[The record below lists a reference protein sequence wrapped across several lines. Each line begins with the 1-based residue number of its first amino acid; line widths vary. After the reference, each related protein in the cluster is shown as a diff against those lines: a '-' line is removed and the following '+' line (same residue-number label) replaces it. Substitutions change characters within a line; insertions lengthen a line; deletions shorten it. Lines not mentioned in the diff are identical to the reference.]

1 MRCVCRHWEDGH
13 GVRTRMVACLSVLS
27 CSHAWHKPSMATGA
41 VLTFLFSFKAL
52 HPLLRCRSIP
62 RVMSCEVTVV
72 EFVFRRADSRF
83 KAMICSSKQ
92 CLPNFSSR
100 ALPVIVCVSF
110 ASKRSVGV
118 EAPSATRGLAITCTR
133 FSRLY
138 TIRLDETRAEIH
150 FRSSEICL
158 LFSLIT
164 NISESSIL
172 SSCRTHILNLWW
184 HLRGIDDSCVVL
196 VDQRLFVLRGQFDC
210 GAASLLY
217 IYVSDFYGSCCV
229 LGLRFLCEIYVC
241 VLGLCVM

>member
-1 MRCVCRHWEDGH
+1 VRCVCRHWEDGH

-83 KAMICSSKQ
+83 KAMICSSKR
-92 CLPNFSSR
+92 CLPNFSLR

-118 EAPSATRGLAITCTR
+118 ETPSVTRGLVMTCTR

-150 FRSSEICL
+150 FRSSEKCL
-158 LFSLIT
+158 LLSLIT
-164 NISESSIL
+164 HILESLIL
-172 SSCRTHILNLWW
+172 SSCRTRILNPMRR
-184 HLRGIDDSCVVL
+184 LRGIDN
-196 VDQRLFVLRGQFDC
+196 
-210 GAASLLY
+210 SL
-217 IYVSDFYGSCCV
+217 CCACRSKAFC
-229 LGLRFLCEIYVC
+229 LKRAI
-241 VLGLCVM
+241 